1 MSFHRYQARSFMK
14 MINPRERGAARTVE
28 FSAYN
33 DGLSENTAPMTCE
46 DIVDDENGERL
57 SSSQVEIMIEEGSQ
71 VHTVA
76 MYFNAYTCSEVDN
89 AQFKKRLHTHLE
101 EQASACTPHILIGF
115 EINKIDP
122 PELSNI

>member
-1 MSFHRYQARSFMK
+1 MK

-33 DGLSENTAPMTCE
+33 DGLSENMAPMTCE

-76 MYFNAYTCSEVDN
+76 M
-89 AQFKKRLHTHLE
+89 
-101 EQASACTPHILIGF
+101 
-115 EINKIDP
+115 
-122 PELSNI
+122 